1 MAISA
6 TQYPGKFNQREGPN
20 MVEIPVWN
28 RLYEQVKA
36 AQTEGIV
43 EVRGFK
49 KMLRAIDV
57 PEEVWDEPTTPE
69 ED

>member
-1 MAISA
+1 M
-6 TQYPGKFNQREGPN
+6 F
-20 MVEIPVWN
+20 VEIPVWN